1 MLDSN
6 IKVVGKSKLKIPEG
20 CKLYPKAETGVLNGK
35 YIIRGKY
42 NEVVA
47 IYNFVNGKR
56 EGECRLYDHGSLVE
70 KINYENDIVNG
81 WSIGIERYKEVK
93 WYLYVNDEKKVE
105 CKKSDKLEGYWD
117 ILDNGLRVKC
127 CMLDDN
133 KKENGVG
140 YVFEEGRIA
149 RVVEFVNGEEVK
161 VIKEFDEKGKMREYD
176 DNGDLVYIGDYC
188 GNMKDVIIESNQEMI
203 I

>member
-1 MLDSN
+1 MNYRFGAFS
-6 IKVVGKSKLKIPEG
+6 ITKSYLHSFVKL
-20 CKLYPKAETGVLNGK
+20 LFHLFLLLF
-35 YIIRGKY
+35 YI
-42 NEVVA
+42 E
-47 IYNFVNGKR
+47 
-56 EGECRLYDHGSLVE
+56 
-70 KINYENDIVNG
+70 
-81 WSIGIERYKEVK
+81 
-93 WYLYVNDEKKVE
+93 EKKFQQKIE
-105 CKKSDKLEGYWD
+105 EHFPLPYMES
-117 ILDNGLRVKC
+117 
-127 CMLDDN
+127 

-176 DNGDLVYIGDYC
+176 EKGDLVYVGDYC

>member
-1 MLDSN
+1 MNYRFGAFS
-6 IKVVGKSKLKIPEG
+6 ITKSYLHSFVKL
-20 CKLYPKAETGVLNGK
+20 LFHLFLLLF
-35 YIIRGKY
+35 YI
-42 NEVVA
+42 E
-47 IYNFVNGKR
+47 
-56 EGECRLYDHGSLVE
+56 
-70 KINYENDIVNG
+70 
-81 WSIGIERYKEVK
+81 
-93 WYLYVNDEKKVE
+93 EKKFQQKIE
-105 CKKSDKLEGYWD
+105 EHFPLPYMES
-117 ILDNGLRVKC
+117 
-127 CMLDDN
+127 